1 MDQCRA
7 GHTLAGGTERDGAF
21 LHGPGHQ
28 AGTGGAERSKAWWAG
43 TGLEQ
48 AVAGCWH
55 AVGQHTTQAAAAPAA
70 FLSTQ
75 SHQEKPTLL
84 LPKHI

>member
-1 MDQCRA
+1 MV
-7 GHTLAGGTERDGAF
+7 GRD
-21 LHGPGHQ
+21 
-28 AGTGGAERSKAWWAG
+28 WAG
-43 TGLEQ
+43 
-48 AVAGCWH
+48 AGCGWVL
-55 AVGQHTTQAAAAPAA
+55 ACSRQHTTQAAAAPAA